1 MSDENTIDVSIE
13 EPSDDN
19 PLLPAKGGKE
29 IHTSVKE
36 EPKEI
41 LSKVADWATKGDDLT
56 LSSRDGLRHLLSESR
71 DRSSMFMSVLALQR
85 MKRVSKLVEV
95 AENIQT
101 TLFQKERLSMME
113 TSELLQAMKIVQAIS
128 KEDIDFISKSAE
140 DASTGAQILIS
151 MVDARSLTL
160 GREDVPDAKSREA
173 IRHAVAGLLEAFDPE
188 MDKAVDIDTE
198 VIDADEGRDS

>member
-1 MSDENTIDVSIE
+1 MSDENIIDVTIE
-13 EPSDDN
+13 EPSENN
-19 PLLPAKGGKE
+19 PLLPARDEKKKV
-29 IHTSVKE
+29 HTSVTE

-41 LSKVADWATKGDDLT
+41 LSKVADWATKGDELT
-56 LSSRDGLRHLLSESR
+56 LSSKDGLRHLLSESR

-101 TLFQKERLSMME
+101 TLFHKDRLAMME
-113 TSELLQAMKIVQAIS
+113 TSELLQAMKIVQSIS
-128 KEDIDFISKSAE
+128 KEDIDFISRSAE

-173 IRHAVAGLLEAFDPE
+173 IRHTVAGLLSAFGIDKDLPEDP
-188 MDKAVDIDTE
+188 E
-198 VIDADEGRDS
+198 VIDVDTGRDP